1 MLLTQFLTGAPCQTI
16 ECDHD
21 DPDETGQQNKENPAL
36 PVLHCASTNKKTSLT
51 IKHAQLGGGG
61 DVLCNSLIS
70 WN

>member
-36 PVLHCASTNKKTSLT
+36 PVLHCASTNKKHL
-51 IKHAQLGGGG
+51 
-61 DVLCNSLIS
+61 
-70 WN
+70 

>member
-36 PVLHCASTNKKTSLT
+36 PVLHCASTNKKHLT
-51 IKHAQLGGGG
+51 PPTKKQIH
-61 DVLCNSLIS
+61 I
-70 WN
+70 